1 MEIGLLISGLLGF
14 EVIQKLL
21 NHFNIN
27 FVLTD
32 KQSVEIVRL
41 CNEKKIA
48 CYAGNPRNGLALK
61 KLPKINCDVI
71 VSVNY
76 LFLIEKDIIELPKK
90 IAINFHGSLLPKYRG
105 RTPHVW
111 AIINN
116 ESETGVTAHVIDE
129 ECDSGAILAQKKIP
143 ISSEDSGG
151 TLLEMFKKIYPDF
164 VIEVLQNIRNNSY
177 TAKPQNNLLAT
188 YFGKR
193 TAGDGRI
200 DWNWQ
205 KERIYNWVRAQAKPY
220 PGAFT
225 FYRGNKIIIHKIKFS
240 EFGFHCTIPNGTI
253 LEINNKIPIV
263 KTPNGCIEIIDFET
277 DCTMDVNNNLQ

>member
-143 ISSEDSGG
+143 ISS
-151 TLLEMFKKIYPDF
+151 
-164 VIEVLQNIRNNSY
+164 
-177 TAKPQNNLLAT
+177 
-188 YFGKR
+188 
-193 TAGDGRI
+193 
-200 DWNWQ
+200 
-205 KERIYNWVRAQAKPY
+205 
-220 PGAFT
+220 
-225 FYRGNKIIIHKIKFS
+225 
-240 EFGFHCTIPNGTI
+240 
-253 LEINNKIPIV
+253 
-263 KTPNGCIEIIDFET
+263 
-277 DCTMDVNNNLQ
+277 